1 MGHST
6 RCRVVGA
13 ACRSASYLRAVVSGS
28 QEYFCGVFSMSLFS
42 SVEPVRFEG
51 PGTKN
56 EFAYRVYDKD
66 RVILDRRMEDWLK
79 PAVCYWHSFNWPGAD
94 IFGGGTLPRP
104 WLGTPITQAMA
115 DTKLDAAFDFFTRLG
130 VRYFT
135 FHDVDAM
142 ASVTTLK
149 EHDRSLKT
157 IEAGIAAKMAATGVK
172 LLWGTGNLFSH
183 PRYAGGAA
191 TSPDPEVY
199 ARAAAQVRYCLEATH
214 RLGGENYVL
223 WGGRE
228 GYDSLLNTD
237 LRRELDQYGRFLA
250 MVVEHKHRIG
260 FKGTILIEPK
270 PFEPTKHQYD
280 HDVAAVFAF
289 LQRYGLTQEVKVN
302 IEVNHATLAGLDFEH
317 EIAAARAYGIFGS
330 IDINRGDPRNGW
342 DTDQFPNNAQE
353 LVPAV
358 MQLVEDGGFGNGGF
372 NFDAKLRR
380 QSVDP
385 QDLYL
390 AHIGGIDTIARALL
404 AAADIVSTAALKKL
418 RDERYRG
425 WDGELGQRIM
435 KGAFT
440 LAALADHGAEK
451 NFDPRIPSGRQ
462 ELAESIIAR
471 HCKY

>member
-1 MGHST
+1 MT
-6 RCRVVGA
+6 
-13 ACRSASYLRAVVSGS
+13 
-28 QEYFCGVFSMSLFS
+28 LFS

-51 PGTKN
+51 PAAKS

-66 RVILDRRMEDWLK
+66 RVILGKRMEDWLR
-79 PAVCYWHSFNWPGAD
+79 PAVCYWHSFNWPGQD

-104 WLGTPITQAMA
+104 WLGLPVTQEMA
-115 DTKLDAAFDFFTRLG
+115 DMKLEAAFDFFSRLG
-130 VRYFT
+130 APYFT

-142 ASVTTLK
+142 ASAPTLK
-149 EHDRSLKT
+149 EHDRNLKK
-157 IEAGIAAKMAATGVK
+157 IEEGMARKMAATGVK
-172 LLWGTGNLFSH
+172 LLWGTANLFSH

-191 TSPDPEVY
+191 TAPDPEIY
-199 ARAAAQVRYCLEATH
+199 AWAAAQVRYCLEATH

-237 LRRELDQYGRFLA
+237 LKRELDQYGRFLS

-280 HDVAAVFAF
+280 HDVASVYAF
-289 LQRYGLTQEVKVN
+289 LQRYGLTKEVKVN

-317 EIAAARAYGIFGS
+317 EIAAARTYGIFGS

-353 LVPAV
+353 LVPSLV
-358 MQLVEDGGFGNGGF
+358 QLVEDKGFETGGF

-385 QDLYL
+385 TDLYV

-404 AAADIVSTAALKKL
+404 AAADVYTDGQLGRL
-418 RDERYRG
+418 REERYKG
-425 WDGELGQRIM
+425 WSGELGKKIT
-435 KGAFT
+435 GGGFNLAT
-440 LAALADHGAEK
+440 LADYATEK
-451 NFDPRIPSGRQ
+451 GLDPAPRSGKQ
-462 ELAESIIAR
+462 ELAESLIAR

>member
-1 MGHST
+1 
-6 RCRVVGA
+6 
-13 ACRSASYLRAVVSGS
+13 
-28 QEYFCGVFSMSLFS
+28 MSLFS
-42 SVEPVRFEG
+42 SVAPVRFEG
-51 PGTKN
+51 PDAKS

-66 RVILDRRMEDWLK
+66 RVVLGKRMEDWLK

-94 IFGGGTLPRP
+94 IFGGGTLTRP
-104 WLGTPITQAMA
+104 WIGVPVTQEMA

-142 ASVTTLK
+142 ASATTLK
-149 EHDRSLKT
+149 EHDRNLKT
-157 IEAGIAAKMAATGVK
+157 IEAGMAAKIAATGVK
-172 LLWGTGNLFSH
+172 LLWGTANLFSH
-183 PRYAGGAA
+183 PRYAGGAS

-199 ARAAAQVRYCLEATH
+199 AWAASQVRACMEATQ

-289 LQRYGLTQEVKVN
+289 LQRYGLAKEVEVN

-317 EIAAARAYGIFGS
+317 EIAVARAYDIFGS

-353 LVPAV
+353 LVPALV
-358 MQLVEDGGFGNGGF
+358 QLVEDEGFATGGF

-385 QDLYL
+385 VDLYV

-404 AAADIVSTAALKKL
+404 AAADVVTSGELERLKE
-418 RDERYRG
+418 ERYRG
-425 WDGELGQRIM
+425 WSGELGKQITS
-435 KGAFT
+435 GGLN
-440 LAALADHGAEK
+440 LASLADLATAKGLNPA
-451 NFDPRIPSGRQ
+451 PRSGRQ

-471 HCKY
+471 HSRY

>member
-1 MGHST
+1 
-6 RCRVVGA
+6 
-13 ACRSASYLRAVVSGS
+13 
-28 QEYFCGVFSMSLFS
+28 MSLFS

-51 PGTKN
+51 SDAKS

-66 RVILDRRMEDWLK
+66 RVVLGKRLEEWLK

-94 IFGGGTLPRP
+94 IFGGGTLTRP
-104 WLGTPITQAMA
+104 WLGPHVTQAMA

-172 LLWGTGNLFSH
+172 LLWGTANLFSH

-237 LRRELDQYGRFLA
+237 LRRELDQYGRFLS
-250 MVVEHKHRIG
+250 MVVDHKHRIG

-289 LQRYGLTQEVKVN
+289 LQRYGLTKEVKVN

-317 EIAAARAYGIFGS
+317 EIAVARAYDIFGS

-353 LVPAV
+353 LVPALV
-358 MQLVEDGGFGNGGF
+358 QLVEDKGFATGGF

-385 QDLYL
+385 DDLYL

-404 AAADIVSTAALKKL
+404 AAADVVTSGELERLKQ
-418 RDERYRG
+418 ERYRG
-425 WDGELGQRIM
+425 WSGELGKQITSGALDLASLSDLATE
-435 KGAFT
+435 KG
-440 LAALADHGAEK
+440 L
-451 NFDPRIPSGRQ
+451 DPAPRSGRQ

-471 HCKY
+471 HSRY

>member
-1 MGHST
+1 
-6 RCRVVGA
+6 
-13 ACRSASYLRAVVSGS
+13 
-28 QEYFCGVFSMSLFS
+28 MSLFS
-42 SVEPVRFEG
+42 SVAPIRFEG
-51 PGTKN
+51 PDARN

-66 RVILDRRMEDWLK
+66 RMVLGQRMEDWLK
-79 PAVCYWHSFNWPGAD
+79 VAVCYWHSFNWPGMD
-94 IFGGGTLPRP
+94 IFGSGTLPRP
-104 WLGTPITQAMA
+104 WLGLPVTQAMA
-115 DTKLDAAFDFFTRLG
+115 EAKLEAAFDFLSRLG
-130 VRYFT
+130 VPYFT

-142 ASVTTLK
+142 ATAATLK
-149 EHDRSLKT
+149 EHASNLKR
-157 IEAGIAAKMAATGVK
+157 IEDAMAQRMAATGVK
-172 LLWGTGNLFSH
+172 LLWGTANLFSH

-191 TSPDPEVY
+191 TSPDPQVY
-199 ARAAAQVRYCLEATH
+199 AWAAAQVRCCLETTQ
-214 RLGGENYVL
+214 RLGGQNYVL

-237 LRRELDQYGRFLA
+237 LARELDRYGRFLA

-289 LQRYGLTQEVKVN
+289 LERYGLTKEVKVN

-317 EIAAARAYGIFGS
+317 EIAVARAYGIFGS

-353 LVPAV
+353 LVPAFV
-358 MQLVEDGGFGNGGF
+358 QLIEDRGFVTGGF

-385 QDLYL
+385 ADLYL
-390 AHIGGIDTIARALL
+390 AHIGGIDTLARALL
-404 AAADIVSTAALKKL
+404 AAADVVTEGALARLKQERYAGWDAELGKRIMSGALKL
-418 RDERYRG
+418 
-425 WDGELGQRIM
+425 GEL
-435 KGAFT
+435 AD
-440 LAALADHGAEK
+440 LATTQ
-451 NFDPRIPSGRQ
+451 NFDPAIRSGRQ

>member
-1 MGHST
+1 
-6 RCRVVGA
+6 
-13 ACRSASYLRAVVSGS
+13 
-28 QEYFCGVFSMSLFS
+28 MSLFS

-51 PGTKN
+51 SAAKS

-66 RVILDRRMEDWLK
+66 RVVLGKRMEDWLR
-79 PAVCYWHSFNWPGAD
+79 PAVCYWHSFNWPGQD

-104 WLGTPITQAMA
+104 WLGASTTQAMA
-115 DTKLDAAFDFFTRLG
+115 DMKLEAAFDFFSRLG
-130 VRYFT
+130 VPYFT

-142 ASVTTLK
+142 ASAATLK
-149 EHDRSLKT
+149 EHDQNLKK
-157 IEAGIAAKMAATGVK
+157 IEEGMAKKMAATGVK
-172 LLWGTGNLFSH
+172 LLWGTANLFSH

-191 TSPDPEVY
+191 TAPDPEIY
-199 ARAAAQVRYCLEATH
+199 AWAAAQVRYCLEATH

-237 LRRELDQYGRFLA
+237 LKRELDQYGRFLS

-280 HDVAAVFAF
+280 HDVASVYAF
-289 LQRYGLTQEVKVN
+289 LQRYGLTKEVKVN

-317 EIAAARAYGIFGS
+317 EIAAARTFGIFGS

-353 LVPAV
+353 LVPSFV
-358 MQLVEDGGFGNGGF
+358 QLVEDKGFETGGF

-380 QSVDP
+380 QSIDP
-385 QDLYL
+385 FDLYV
-390 AHIGGIDTIARALL
+390 AHVGGIDTIARALL
-404 AAADIVSTAALKKL
+404 AAADVFSEGQLARL
-418 RDERYRG
+418 REERYKG
-425 WDGELGQRIM
+425 WSGELGKKIT
-435 KGAFT
+435 GGGFN
-440 LAALADHGAEK
+440 LATLADHATDKGL
-451 NFDPRIPSGRQ
+451 DPAARSGKQ
-462 ELAESIIAR
+462 ELAESLIAR

>member
-1 MGHST
+1 
-6 RCRVVGA
+6 
-13 ACRSASYLRAVVSGS
+13 
-28 QEYFCGVFSMSLFS
+28 MSLFS

-51 PGTKN
+51 PDARS
-56 EFAYRVYDKD
+56 EFSYRVYDKD
-66 RVILDRRMEDWLK
+66 RLVLGKSLAQWLK

-94 IFGGGTLPRP
+94 IFGGGTLTRP
-104 WLGTPITQAMA
+104 WLGPQVTQAMA
-115 DTKLDAAFDFFTRLG
+115 DMKLEAAFDFFSRLG
-130 VRYFT
+130 VPYFT

-142 ASVTTLK
+142 ATAATLK
-149 EHDRSLKT
+149 EHDRNLRE
-157 IEAGIAAKMAATGVK
+157 IEAGIAAKMAQTGVK
-172 LLWGTGNLFSH
+172 LLWGTANLFTH

-191 TSPDPEVY
+191 TSPDPQVY
-199 ARAAAQVRYCLEATH
+199 AWAAAQVRCCLEATH

-237 LRRELDQYGRFLA
+237 LRQELDQYGRFLS

-260 FKGTILIEPK
+260 FKGAILIEPK

-280 HDVAAVFAF
+280 HDVASVFAF
-289 LQRYGLTQEVKVN
+289 LQRYGLTKEVKVN
-302 IEVNHATLAGLDFEH
+302 IEVNHATLAGFDFEH
-317 EIAAARAYGIFGS
+317 EIAAARAFGIFGS

-353 LVPAV
+353 LVPSLV
-358 MQLVEDGGFGNGGF
+358 QLVQDQGFTTGGF

-385 QDLYL
+385 SDLFV

-404 AAADIVSTAALKKL
+404 AAADVVTEGKLELLKK
-418 RDERYRG
+418 ERYQG
-425 WDGELGQRIM
+425 WSGELGKKIAA
-435 KGAFT
+435 GGFD
-440 LAALADHGAEK
+440 LASLADLATEQGFNPA
-451 NFDPRIPSGRQ
+451 PRSGRQ

-471 HCKY
+471 HSKY

>member
-1 MGHST
+1 MS
-6 RCRVVGA
+6 
-13 ACRSASYLRAVVSGS
+13 
-28 QEYFCGVFSMSLFS
+28 VFSGI
-42 SVEPVRFEG
+42 EPVRFEG
-51 PGTKN
+51 ADSKN
-56 EFAYRVYDKD
+56 DYAYRVYDPD
-66 RVILDRRMEDWLK
+66 RMVLNKRMEDWLK
-79 PAVCYWHSFNWPGAD
+79 VAVCYWHSFNWPGAD

-104 WLGTPITQAMA
+104 WIGTPVTQAMA
-115 DTKLDAAFDFFTRLG
+115 DEKLEAAFDFFSRLG

-142 ASVTTLK
+142 ASAGSVR
-149 EHDRSLKT
+149 EHEKHLRS
-157 IEAGIAAKMAATGVK
+157 IEAGIAKKMAATGVK
-172 LLWGTGNLFSH
+172 LLWGTANLFSH

-191 TSPDPEVY
+191 TSPDPQVF
-199 ARAAAQVRYCLEATH
+199 AWAAAQVRLCLETTH

-237 LRRELDQYGRFLA
+237 LTRELDQYARFLS

-280 HDVAAVFAF
+280 HDTAAVYAF
-289 LQRYGLTQEVKVN
+289 LERYGLTKEVKVN

-317 EIAAARAYGIFGS
+317 EIAVARAYGILGS
-330 IDINRGDPRNGW
+330 IDMNRGDPRNGW

-358 MQLVEDGGFGNGGF
+358 VQVIEDGGLTTGGF

-380 QSVDP
+380 QSTDP
-385 QDLYL
+385 ADLYL

-404 AAADIVSTAALKKL
+404 AAADVVSDGQLKRL
-418 RDERYRG
+418 RQERYKG
-425 WDGELGQRIM
+425 WNGALGRRIDN
-435 KGAFT
+435 GDFT
-440 LAALADHGAEK
+440 LATLADHATEQG
-451 NFDPRIPSGRQ
+451 FDPKPPSGRQ

>member
-1 MGHST
+1 MT
-6 RCRVVGA
+6 
-13 ACRSASYLRAVVSGS
+13 
-28 QEYFCGVFSMSLFS
+28 LFS

-51 PGTKN
+51 PHTRN
-56 EFAYRVYDKD
+56 ELAYRVYDKD
-66 RVILDRRMEDWLK
+66 RIVLDKRMEDWLRI
-79 PAVCYWHSFNWPGAD
+79 AVCYWHSFNWPGTD
-94 IFGGGTLPRP
+94 IFGAGTLRRP
-104 WLGTPITQAMA
+104 WLGSPVTQAMA
-115 DTKLDAAFDFFTRLG
+115 EQKLEAAFDFLGRLG
-130 VRYFT
+130 VPYFT
-135 FHDVDAM
+135 FHDVDVMASAATPREHAANLRRIEEKMAAAM
-142 ASVTTLK
+142 AST
-149 EHDRSLKT
+149 R
-157 IEAGIAAKMAATGVK
+157 VK
-172 LLWGTGNLFSH
+172 LLWGTANLFSH

-199 ARAAAQVRYCLEATH
+199 AWAATQVRWCLEATQ

-237 LRRELDQYGRFLA
+237 LRRELDQYGRFLS

-260 FKGTILIEPK
+260 FKGSILVEPK

-289 LQRYGLTQEVKVN
+289 LQRYGLTEEVKVN

-317 EIAAARAYGIFGS
+317 EIATARAYGIFGS

-353 LVPAV
+353 LVPALA
-358 MQLVEDGGFGNGGF
+358 QLVQDHGFATGGF

-385 QDLYL
+385 ADLYL
-390 AHIGGIDTIARALL
+390 AHIGGIDTLARALL
-404 AAADIVSTAALKKL
+404 AAADVVTDGALERL
-418 RDERYRG
+418 REERYRG
-425 WDGELGQRIM
+425 WASDLGRKISSGEL
-435 KGAFT
+435 T
-440 LAALADHGAEK
+440 LASLADLAAEK
-451 NFDPRIPSGRQ
+451 GFDPAPRSGHQ
-462 ELAESIIAR
+462 ELAESLIAR

>member
-1 MGHST
+1 
-6 RCRVVGA
+6 
-13 ACRSASYLRAVVSGS
+13 
-28 QEYFCGVFSMSLFS
+28 MSLFS

-51 PGTKN
+51 SAAKS
-56 EFAYRVYDKD
+56 EFAYRVYDKE
-66 RVILDRRMEDWLK
+66 RVVLGRRMEDWLR
-79 PAVCYWHSFNWPGAD
+79 PAVCYWHSFNWPGQD

-104 WLGTPITQAMA
+104 WLGAPTTQAMA
-115 DTKLDAAFDFFTRLG
+115 DMKLEAAFDFFSRLG
-130 VRYFT
+130 VPYFT

-142 ASVTTLK
+142 ASAATLK
-149 EHDRSLKT
+149 EHDQNLKK
-157 IEAGIAAKMAATGVK
+157 IEEGMAKKMAATGVK
-172 LLWGTGNLFSH
+172 LLWGTANLFSH

-191 TSPDPEVY
+191 TAPDPEIY
-199 ARAAAQVRYCLEATH
+199 AWAAAQVRYCLEATH

-237 LRRELDQYGRFLA
+237 LKRELDQYGRFLS

-280 HDVAAVFAF
+280 HDVASVYAF
-289 LQRYGLTQEVKVN
+289 LQRYGLTKEVKVN

-317 EIAAARAYGIFGS
+317 EIASARTFGIFGS

-353 LVPAV
+353 LVPSLV
-358 MQLVEDGGFGNGGF
+358 QLVEDKGFETGGF

-385 QDLYL
+385 TDLYV
-390 AHIGGIDTIARALL
+390 AHIGGMDTIARALL
-404 AAADIVSTAALKKL
+404 AAADVFSEGQLARL
-418 RDERYRG
+418 REERYKG
-425 WDGELGQRIM
+425 WSGALGKKIT
-435 KGAFT
+435 GGGFN
-440 LAALADHGAEK
+440 LATLADHATEK
-451 NFDPRIPSGRQ
+451 GLDPAARSGKQ
-462 ELAESIIAR
+462 ELAESLIAR

>member
-1 MGHST
+1 
-6 RCRVVGA
+6 
-13 ACRSASYLRAVVSGS
+13 
-28 QEYFCGVFSMSLFS
+28 MSLFS

-51 PGTKN
+51 PDARS

-66 RVILDRRMEDWLK
+66 RVVLGKRLEDWLK

-94 IFGGGTLPRP
+94 IFGGGTLTRP
-104 WLGTPITQAMA
+104 WIAPQVTQAMA
-115 DTKLDAAFDFFTRLG
+115 DMKLEAAFDFFQRLG
-130 VRYFT
+130 VPYFT

-142 ASVTTLK
+142 ATAANLK
-149 EHDRSLKT
+149 EHDRNLRQ

-172 LLWGTGNLFSH
+172 LLWGTANLFSH

-199 ARAAAQVRYCLEATH
+199 AWAAAQVRYCMEATH

-237 LRRELDQYGRFLA
+237 LRQELDQYGRFLS

-260 FKGTILIEPK
+260 FKGSILIEPK

-317 EIAAARAYGIFGS
+317 EIAVARAYGIFGS

-353 LVPAV
+353 LVPSLV
-358 MQLVEDGGFGNGGF
+358 QLLQDQGFTTGGF

-385 QDLYL
+385 LDLYV

-404 AAADIVSTAALKKL
+404 AAADVVKEGKLEDLKKQ
-418 RDERYRG
+418 RYQG
-425 WDGELGQRIM
+425 WSGELGKKIAA
-435 KGAFT
+435 GGFD
-440 LAALADHGAEK
+440 LASLAELATGKDF
-451 NFDPRIPSGRQ
+451 NPTPRSGRQ